1 MDEHTSP
8 ALRSYFIESRIGA
21 VWEPLRHALAD
32 MELEVI
38 GSLNAPTGPSAP
50 RAAKSEHPRVLLVDC
65 PLLDFE
71 ALALDR
77 ASAVFFPVHILV
89 SPCGDRTRVSVVDPA
104 GLFRARFPIG
114 MAEPMERLL
123 ARISLAVE
131 LLQEQFQ
138 PALP

>member
-1 MDEHTSP
+1 MDAQASQ
-8 ALRSYFIESRIGA
+8 ALRSYVVDRRIGD

-32 MELEVI
+32 LELEVI
-38 GSLNAPTGPSAP
+38 GSVTTPERS
-50 RAAKSEHPRVLLVDC
+50 RVLLVDC

-89 SPCGDRTRVSVVDPA
+89 SPDGNRTRVSVVDPA
-104 GLFRARFPIG
+104 GLFSARFPVG

-123 ARISLAVE
+123 ARVSLAVE
-131 LLQEQFQ
+131 LLQERFH
-138 PALP
+138 PAIH

>member
-1 MDEHTSP
+1 MDGHESP
-8 ALRSYFIESRIGA
+8 ALRSYVVDSRIGE
-21 VWEPLRHALAD
+21 VWDPLRHALAD

-38 GSLNAPTGPSAP
+38 GTVNAP
-50 RAAKSEHPRVLLVDC
+50 EHSRVLLVDC

-89 SPCGDRTRVSVVDPA
+89 SPWGGRTRVSVMDPA
-104 GLFRARFPIG
+104 SLFDARFPVG

-123 ARISLAVE
+123 ARIALAVE
-131 LLQEQFQ
+131 LMQERFY
-138 PALP
+138 AAISLN

>member
-1 MDEHTSP
+1 MDAQASQ
-8 ALRSYFIESRIGA
+8 ALRNYVVDCRIGE
-21 VWEPLRHALAD
+21 VWEPLRHALGD

-38 GSLNAPTGPSAP
+38 GRTDVPGHS
-50 RAAKSEHPRVLLVDC
+50 RVLLVDC

-89 SPCGDRTRVSVVDPA
+89 SPFGERTRVSVVDPA
-104 GLFRARFPIG
+104 GLFSARFPVG

-131 LLQEQFQ
+131 LMQERFH
-138 PALP
+138 PAIP

>member
-1 MDEHTSP
+1 MDAQASS
-8 ALRSYFIESRIGA
+8 ALRSYIVDSRIGE

-38 GSLNAPTGPSAP
+38 GSVNAP
-50 RAAKSEHPRVLLVDC
+50 EHSRVLLVDC

-77 ASAVFFPVHILV
+77 ASAVFFPGHILV
-89 SPCGDRTRVSVVDPA
+89 SPWDGRTRVSVVDPA
-104 GLFRARFPIG
+104 GLFSARFPVG

-131 LLQEQFQ
+131 LLQERLH
-138 PALP
+138 PAIH